1 MQLFT
6 IGYEGKSLDQ
16 FVAELRRN
24 RISRVID
31 VRELPLSR
39 RKGFS
44 KTPLTAALAA
54 AGIGYV
60 HVREAGNP
68 FRHLR
73 HDVDACLA
81 AYARHIEESPEVIDR
96 VLGAA
101 ERRRAALLCVEA
113 TADRCHRSLIARQ
126 LRQAA
131 KRSVVDL

>member
-1 MQLFT
+1 MQIFT

-54 AGIGYV
+54 AGIG
-60 HVREAGNP
+60 
-68 FRHLR
+68 
-73 HDVDACLA
+73 
-81 AYARHIEESPEVIDR
+81 
-96 VLGAA
+96 
-101 ERRRAALLCVEA
+101 
-113 TADRCHRSLIARQ
+113 
-126 LRQAA
+126 
-131 KRSVVDL
+131 